1 MKLNKLALAGALIA
15 ALLVGPLSAPVSA
28 AVIKPG
34 ASCAKI
40 GNTATYKS
48 KKYKCI
54 KSGSKKIW
62 DKGKTIVVAKPTPPK
77 VVVPPVQNQPVAST
91 QPLTFDNLDTAR
103 VRKAAY
109 AEVAAGVQSSTTFV
123 PNITF
128 VLGPSLPQ
136 SRVDQEMTALN
147 RASSFWS
154 DLYQP
159 QLVFVSYFTE
169 TDVDWIDNAVCS
181 QAGYCPTGISPV
193 ISNVIRQDLPNC
205 NSAMAT
211 RNKDGIPFF
220 DQCLGTGS
228 NEVKNRQTGPHEYT
242 HWVQQAFADWGST
255 PNWWTEGSADYFGNT
270 LGAFNG
276 NTLPSQLDEMSYNSS
291 YGWIRQ
297 ELCPLANPTLQS
309 IENCFKF
316 TYGGRGSAPG
326 QGQRWT
332 LAHVSYYMGSLAT
345 EAMIAVKGLATFKSL
360 LQDLKTLRFDLAFEK
375 NYGIS
380 TLDFYPKVSKYV
392 LAMYNQRR

>member
-1 MKLNKLALAGALIA
+1 MRLKKLALAGSLIA

-40 GNTATYKS
+40 GLTKTLKG
-48 KKYKCI
+48 KTYKCI
-54 KSGSKKIW
+54 KAGKNKVW
-62 DKGKTIVVAKPTPPK
+62 DKGKAIAVVKPI
-77 VVVPPVQNQPVAST
+77 S
-91 QPLTFDNLDTAR
+91 FDNLDTKQ
-103 VRKAAY
+103 VRKIAY
-109 AEVAAGVQSSTTFV
+109 AEVAKGVLSSESFV
-123 PNITF
+123 PNINF

-154 DLYQP
+154 DLYKP
-159 QLVFVSYFTE
+159 DKVYVAYFTE
-169 TDVDWIDNAVCS
+169 LDVDWVDNAVCT
-181 QAGYCPTGISPV
+181 QAGYCPTGMNPV
-193 ISNVIRQDLPNC
+193 ISNVIKQDLPNC
-205 NSAMAT
+205 SSAMAT
-211 RNKDGIPFF
+211 RNKDGVPFF
-220 DQCLGTGS
+220 DQCLGTNS
-228 NEVKNRQTGPHEYT
+228 NNVKNLQTGPHEYT
-242 HWVQQAFADWGST
+242 HWVQQAYADWGST

-270 LGAFNG
+270 LGAFNS

-297 ELCPLANPTLQS
+297 ELCPLDNPTLQS

-345 EAMIAVKGLATFKSL
+345 EAMIAVKGLATFKNFVK
-360 LQDLKTLRFDLAFEK
+360 DLKGLRFDAAFEQ

-392 LAMYNQRR
+392 LDMYIQRR